1 MKKYTGRK
9 ILLKFSILLLGAFQ
23 ISALTAQTNK
33 YKTEGL
39 LLLDNLNTKFYSASS
54 AMYVESI
61 NTTTQAKSGTAFLW
75 PAAHMLRALLWGS
88 LIDSKYDTRLQSYVN
103 KMNWYINGEGYGC
116 IQNGERFFDDN
127 GLIGDVLMD
136 VYQKKIRTQAVLD
149 KSMFALK
156 YCIKYKDAQ
165 WGLPQK
171 ESELNKGIFYM
182 GPVDPLS
189 NAYAKYYTITGDTNY
204 LNVAKIYFDKFND
217 YTLKLKSSSSLLFV
231 SGSTYANGVWTPP
244 NEGPRACNTAAVVLL
259 GIRLYQITGE
269 AKYMDASKAMAD
281 AMLTRFYKYN
291 CGFAEVSYWGGNYSV
306 EMLCEMYEVDRDLK
320 WYNAA
325 KDICDFLIDKSRD
338 IKGYYPD
345 GSDAAG
351 SWNNVRTNTAALTTV
366 SMMSQACAANAILR
380 FAYLDLNKP
389 LAKGVYKITNVAS
402 NKVLSV
408 KSPNTTFDGSQV
420 ATSDFADKKSQK
432 WVLDIDNE
440 GNYTLKSFE
449 NGSSVGVK
457 NCSLVDGNTLE
468 IDSNLV
474 GDCAKFKIESI
485 GNGQYKMA
493 PKAGESV
500 DAGTNSQNDD
510 AVFLAVPADVASQKW
525 TIERLE
531 PKVDWRSVT
540 KDTTVTTAQGLS
552 LSVDVT
558 STAESISKVEYY
570 INGVLLYSS
579 ALAPYTFNWKPKTSG
594 VYEVYAFAYDR
605 LGNIG
610 YSTKIKVTVLCIEQ
624 GIYKV
629 LNSAT
634 NKCMSVIASKTNA
647 DAAEITTATY
657 QTANYQQWKIT
668 ADSLGCYTFA
678 PLNTNFNIGNDSCH
692 TDNDTQIKQF
702 SAAKGDCQKYYM
714 IDLGL
719 GMYQICAKNT
729 TKAIAAKLV
738 ATNDIPVYLWEKAD
752 QANQKWKFTSI
763 TTDIPVS
770 FVENIDIYPNPVVNT
785 LNIGGDF
792 QGADVEIY
800 TLTGLKILASK
811 SKQIDVSSL
820 YSGVYILLLKQN
832 NDIYKTKF
840 IKK

>member
-1 MKKYTGRK
+1 MNNFTKRK
-9 ILLKFSILLLGAFQ
+9 ITLFTFILAVLL
-23 ISALTAQTNK
+23 ISFTTAQNNK
-33 YKTEGL
+33 YKTEGF
-39 LLLDNLNTKFYSASS
+39 LLLDNLNSKFYSLSTS
-54 AMYVESI
+54 MYVESI

-75 PAAHMLRALLWGS
+75 PAAHMTRALLWGAM
-88 LIDSKYDTRLQSYVN
+88 IDSKYDTRLQSYVN
-103 KMNWYINGEGYGC
+103 KMNWYVNGEGYGC

-136 VYQKKIRTQAVLD
+136 VYQKKIRTQGVLD
-149 KSMFALK
+149 KSMFALN
-156 YCIKYKDAQ
+156 YCYKYKDAQ

-182 GPVDPLS
+182 GPVDPLA

-204 LNVAKIYFDKFND
+204 LHVAKTYFEKFND
-217 YTLKLKSSSSLLFV
+217 YTLKLKSPTSLLFV

-269 AKYMDASKAMAD
+269 AKYLDESKAMAN
-281 AMLTRFYKYN
+281 AILTRFYKYSA
-291 CGFAEVSYWGGNYSV
+291 GFGEVSYWGGNYSV
-306 EMLCEMYEVDRDLK
+306 EMLCEMYEIDRDLK

-338 IKGYYPD
+338 SKGYYPD
-345 GSDAAG
+345 GPNDSG
-351 SWNNVRTNTAALTTV
+351 YWNEVRTYMAAPATV

-402 NKVLSV
+402 NKSLSV
-408 KSPNTTFDGSQV
+408 KSPDTTSNGSQL
-420 ATSDFADKKSQK
+420 TTTDFTDNKSQK
-432 WVLDIDNE
+432 WVLDIDHA

-449 NGSSVGVK
+449 NGSTVGVK
-457 NCSLVDGNTLE
+457 DCSLIDGNTLE

-485 GNGQYKMA
+485 GNGQYKIA
-493 PKAGESV
+493 HKAGKSI
-500 DAGTNSQNDD
+500 DGGTTLQNDE

-531 PKVDWRSVT
+531 PKVYWRSVT
-540 KDTTVTTAQGLS
+540 KDTTVTTAKGLS

-558 STAESISKVEYY
+558 STAEPINKVEYY
-570 INGVLLYSS
+570 INGTLSYTS
-579 ALAPYTFNWKPKTSG
+579 ALAPYTFNWKPKISG
-594 VYEVYAFAYDR
+594 TYEVYAFAYDK

-634 NKCMSVIASKTNA
+634 NKCLSVIASKTNA

-657 QTANYQQWKIT
+657 QTATYQQWKIT
-668 ADSLGCYTFA
+668 ADSLGFYTLA
-678 PLNTNFNIGNDSCH
+678 PVSTNFNIGNDSCH

-719 GMYQICAKNT
+719 GLYQICAKNT
-729 TKAIAAKLV
+729 TKVIAAKLV

-770 FVENIDIYPNPVVNT
+770 FAKNIDIYPNPVVNALT
-785 LNIGGDF
+785 VGGEF
-792 QGADVEIY
+792 HETDVEIY
-800 TLTGLKILASK
+800 TLTGLKILTSK
-811 SKQIDVSSL
+811 SKQIDVSGLS
-820 YSGVYILLLKQN
+820 SGVYVLQLKQN
-832 NDIYKTKF
+832 NNIYKAKF